1 MERKLI
7 DYLPPVVRGVAE
19 LRGVLAGQQPEFD
32 RAWAEADALMAD
44 QFFET
49 MEDRG
54 LRRWERMLKLTPRG
68 TDTLETRRARVQA
81 KFNLLRPYTLPWLL
95 LWLAETFGPEH
106 FSFDLTDYTAALSLD
121 YDALADPGRRSAEA
135 LPSLLAIL
143 PENLTL
149 ELDAQRQ
156 SQGALAVG
164 ALAEQALSLEVWPRV
179 VTRRESTGRLAAAA
193 LLETHQILDI
203 PSKP

>member
-32 RAWAEADALMAD
+32 RAWAEAAALMAN

-49 MEDRG
+49 MEDQG
-54 LRRWERMLKLTPRG
+54 LRRWERMLKITPRG
-68 TDTLETRRARVQA
+68 TDTLEIRRARVQA

-95 LWLAETFGPEH
+95 LWLAEAFGPEN
-106 FSFDLTDYTAALSLD
+106 FSFRLEDYTAVLGLD
-121 YDALADPGRRSAEA
+121 YDAIPNANRLAAEI

-143 PENLTL
+143 PENLL
-149 ELDAQRQ
+149 FEQNVQRQ
-156 SQGALAVG
+156 SRGALALGGV
-164 ALAEQALSLEVWPRV
+164 AEQSLSIEIWPRL
-179 VTRRESTGRLAAAA
+179 VTQRESTGHLVTAA

-203 PSKP
+203 PPNL